1 MKYALMFIGCEDE
14 WDALPADERDKFL
27 AAWVDYTSYLAASHP
42 PVDGARLA
50 RSSTATTLRPG
61 GLVTDGPYAETA
73 EQVAGFVVIEAD
85 DLDQAAAIAA
95 TAPAPIVQI
104 RQVREM

>member
-14 WDALPADERDKFL
+14 WDALAADERDKFL
-27 AAWVDYTSYLAASHP
+27 AAWVDYTKHLAETCP
-42 PVDGARLA
+42 PVGGERLA

-61 GLVTDGPYAETA
+61 GLVTDGPYAEAA
-73 EQVAGFVVIEAD
+73 EQIAGFLVIDVPGIDE
-85 DLDQAAAIAA
+85 AIAVA
-95 TAPAPIVQI
+95 SAAPAPIVQI